1 MTWLTAT
8 VGDGTKLNKVQLYAN
23 VQWCDVATANAESW
37 AERVSQDTNGY
48 SSQARTPTTFSNSV
62 TVIWERMVTIL
73 VAYVSVHLGSFL
85 IHSTNPRWAADMG
98 GWRWF
103 LAHMACQHCIWRMG
117 TWQCLWACM
126 CMHACLEHQKL
137 KTVLPRVQV
146 VVRGHPLSAVCCP
159 RPLRSSACSCF
170 TQQTEGI
177 IFSRVNHR
185 RAPSHQ
191 STSCSRNRELHK
203 STRRS
208 GKTQSAQPPMK
219 HLPHTCREL
228 SQSRESGQFVDS
240 CLPRREVLII
250 SWGWCEVVSGL
261 SQDCPTPSLFIPSL
275 SLCLTGQSECLW
287 RGCLPMSRQVLNI
300 WCVPSGI
307 GSLLMVI

>member
-1 MTWLTAT
+1 MIPCPYGPVSTAS
-8 VGDGTKLNKVQLYAN
+8 GG
-23 VQWCDVATANAESW
+23 
-37 AERVSQDTNGY
+37 
-48 SSQARTPTTFSNSV
+48 
-62 TVIWERMVTIL
+62 WE
-73 VAYVSVHLGSFL
+73 LGSAFE
-85 IHSTNPRWAADMG
+85 R
-98 GWRWF
+98 
-103 LAHMACQHCIWRMG
+103 ACVC
-117 TWQCLWACM
+117 T
-126 CMHACLEHQKL
+126 HAWSIRKL

-177 IFSRVNHR
+177 IFSRVTTDVHHHTKALH
-185 RAPSHQ
+185 APEIA
-191 STSCSRNRELHK
+191 ELHK

-208 GKTQSAQPPMK
+208 GKMQSAQPPMK

-228 SQSRESGQFVDS
+228 SQSCESGQFVDS

-287 RGCLPMSRQVLNI
+287 GGCLPMSRQVLNI
-300 WCVPSGI
+300 
-307 GSLLMVI
+307 